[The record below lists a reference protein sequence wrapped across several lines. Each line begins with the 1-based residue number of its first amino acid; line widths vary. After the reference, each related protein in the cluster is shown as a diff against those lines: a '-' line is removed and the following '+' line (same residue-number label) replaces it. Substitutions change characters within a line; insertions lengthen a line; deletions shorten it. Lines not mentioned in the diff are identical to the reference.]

1 MMNTTMEN
9 STATTND
16 VLYIIPAED
25 ERRRDLNWPEH
36 LQAFRAEYPDG
47 CITKH
52 PLGISKGRAVMQ
64 VQIYLQQGD
73 TRPAAEAISC
83 CYATGELSPYI
94 QMAQDDALSQAF
106 FELGIIK
113 DGQAKSRK
121 RRSKSVQ
128 QPVEG
133 SKQESADSD
142 EETPSPQNQIT
153 ITDKAE
159 APAQTDDSERKI
171 LPMPTESKGSTEPE
185 PPKISGDMSVD
196 EIYAQITVEEAE
208 KVQIPTGNYKGK
220 MLGEITEQVPG
231 MLAYYITLSGTG
243 DNLFYAAVKK
253 LYEAQ
258 EQQKKLAS

>member
-1 MMNTTMEN
+1 MNTTMEN
-9 STATTND
+9 PTATTND
-16 VLYIIPAED
+16 ALYIIPAKD
-25 ERRRDLNWPEH
+25 ERRRDPNWPEH

-64 VQIYLQQGD
+64 VQIYLQQD
-73 TRPAAEAISC
+73 DARPAAEAISC

-106 FELGIIK
+106 FELGLIK
-113 DGQAKSRK
+113 NGQAKSRNP
-121 RRSKSVQ
+121 RSKSVQ
-128 QPVEG
+128 QPTED
-133 SKQESADSD
+133 SKLKNADEKAQPLHNQAATT
-142 EETPSPQNQIT
+142 EE
-153 ITDKAE
+153 AE
-159 APAQTDDSERKI
+159 ASARADEGERKI
-171 LPMPTESKGSTEPE
+171 LPMPTENKGSTEPE
-185 PPKISGDMSVD
+185 TPKFSGDMSVD

-208 KVQIPTGNYKGK
+208 KVPIPTGNYKGK
-220 MLGEITEQVPG
+220 MLGEVTKQVPG

-258 EQQKKLAS
+258 EQQKSLAG